1 MNMKLLCLAVAALTI
16 AGCDK
21 APDSAPKPAA
31 ESKPAAV
38 PKPVAVVAPVLN
50 YERDGRPVL
59 VPEVREYKAESGVCK
74 LPAKLTVAVPAGEEL
89 IIEELGAELKRFG
102 NSAVAEKPAFC
113 RFELAAKDVP
123 EHPQGYVI
131 DVGAD
136 GIRVTART
144 TDGLFYGAQTL
155 VNLLRNAGSPELKCC
170 RITDYPDFDRRGYF
184 LGITQLPA
192 KDMVLFKRTIDALA
206 KLKFNWLMLSLSET
220 FPFKNNPLTLL
231 KKAFTR

>member
-1 MNMKLLCLAVAALTI
+1 MVIRGILPRSVIEHRGNIMNMKLLCLAVAALTI

-89 IIEELGAELKRFG
+89 IIEELDAELKRPV
-102 NSAVAEKPAFC
+102 S
-113 RFELAAKDVP
+113 
-123 EHPQGYVI
+123 
-131 DVGAD
+131 
-136 GIRVTART
+136 T
-144 TDGLFYGAQTL
+144 
-155 VNLLRNAGSPELKCC
+155 
-170 RITDYPDFDRRGYF
+170 
-184 LGITQLPA
+184 
-192 KDMVLFKRTIDALA
+192 
-206 KLKFNWLMLSLSET
+206 SE
-220 FPFKNNPLTLL
+220 
-231 KKAFTR
+231 